1 MEVDTATSAT
11 QAPTKHSL
19 PELEIYSCLLVLI
32 FLIDQKRYNEV
43 YFLSPHIFVYSDIV
57 LNVKDYLP
65 VVLQAKACASAGIGR
80 LKNYNK
86 RTLDVLTSR
95 LYFYYSL
102 SYELTGDLAEI
113 RGLVMIFTCYCIYFI
128 PLV

>member
-11 QAPTKHSL
+11 QASTKHSF
-19 PELEIYSCLLVLI
+19 PEIEIYCYLLVLI

-43 YFLSPHIFVYSDIV
+43 RAVQSNNQQGLYYTIIIDVWVCVKLSAILSY
-57 LNVKDYLP
+57 Y
-65 VVLQAKACASAGIGR
+65 QAKTCSSAGIAR
-80 LKNYNK
+80 VKNLNR
-86 RTLDVLTSR
+86 RTVDVLASR

-113 RGLVMIFTCYCIYFI
+113 RGYAFFWV
-128 PLV
+128 V